1 MRGHIVSRHSLRIIS
16 NFLASTC
23 CYTSQTTEVEE
34 PEVDSKNLEKMPAL
48 SLSLKGLHESLQE
61 MTQELRLRGS
71 DASGQIR
78 RDVQDGCLL
87 ANQLWNLKKL
97 QEQRFDKTFTLRGHI
112 HEEPDDDAEENERDT
127 DPTSGNGKRSK
138 DTIKIGVATRVQVT
152 EWLAVLQASTHPPG
166 KQQLQILRMILDRC
180 WLEAREV
187 RTSTI
192 NMSHEEPLRH
202 MIQGLPGAGKSE
214 LIKWIRRGFEE
225 LFGFQHGVHYVC
237 LASQNTMASLIDGFT
252 NHSWGGVPV
261 TKGQLEQWQ
270 NTNWNTPQVSPLFE
284 KNQHLRWILMDEGS
298 TTSAEVFG
306 IIENN
311 VTRSTRTTGT
321 WKIRKGTDQERPFG
335 GCNLLFFVDWWQLPP
350 VKSTDL
356 KSTPYPEKAA
366 SPMVQKSMNFFWNK
380 GIDSFT
386 GMSEL
391 THSYRQAMDPWFAEF
406 LRQCRHG
413 QLSWTMYCFFHGLP
427 TMTPGSWMP
436 DKKGPG
442 VLLCKNEKCQKL
454 WDSQWSTCEIMEILF
469 ILSM

>member
-1 MRGHIVSRHSLRIIS
+1 MSKHSLKIIS
-16 NFLASTC
+16 NFLAGTC
-23 CYTSQTTEVEE
+23 CYSSHTADVKE
-34 PEVDSKNLEKMPAL
+34 PEVEDKHFEKMPAL
-48 SLSLKGLHESLQE
+48 SISLKALHESLQE
-61 MTQELRLRGS
+61 MTNTLRLSGGG
-71 DASGQIR
+71 ASGQIR
-78 RDVQDGCLL
+78 KDVQDGCIL
-87 ANQLWNLKKL
+87 ADQLWNLKKL
-97 QEQRFDKTFTLRGHI
+97 KERQFAKTFTLQGHI
-112 HEEPDDDAEENERDT
+112 CAQQDDDDAEEEENAEV
-127 DPTSGNGKRSK
+127 TSKRAKTYK
-138 DTIKIGVATRVQVT
+138 DIIQIGLATRMQVT
-152 EWLAVLQASTHPPG
+152 EWLASLQKSTRPPG
-166 KQQLQILRMILDRC
+166 QQQLQILRMILNRC
-180 WLEAREV
+180 WLEAREI

-192 NMSHEEPLRH
+192 NMSTEEPLRH

-214 LIKWIRRGFEE
+214 LIKWIRRAFEE
-225 LFGFQHGVHYVC
+225 LFGMRHGVHYVC

-306 IIENN
+306 IIESN

-321 WKIRKGTDQERPFG
+321 WKVRTNTDDIRPFG

-356 KSTPYPEKAA
+356 KSTPYPKNAA
-366 SPMVQKSMNFFWNK
+366 SPMVQKSLTFFWNRS
-380 GIDSFT
+380 IDSFT

-436 DKKGPG
+436 ATQGPG
-442 VLLCKNEKCQKL
+442 ELLCGNQKCQQL
-454 WDSQWSTCEIMEILF
+454 WNGKWSLCYILEVF
-469 ILSM
+469 LH